1 MSILVDNCIW
11 ILAGSR
17 QIDAL
22 SECAHS
28 IPKRGWEYSKQIHG
42 HQRSA
47 LQWL

>member
-28 IPKRGWEYSKQIHG
+28 IPKELRINNMYM
-42 HQRSA
+42 
-47 LQWL
+47 